1 MQLFSVDTDFEY
13 VIRKPEQQRICFGS
27 GQSRDTSKKGASPF
41 MRYYTLED
49 NPNIG
54 PGSYNVSES
63 FSAIKTRVQTFIIS
77 IYQVA
82 ILILDYIIII
92 FI

>member
-1 MQLFSVDTDFEY
+1 MQLFSVDTEFEY

-41 MRYYTLED
+41 MRYYILED

-54 PGSYNVSES
+54 PGSYNVLES
-63 FSAIKTRVQTFIIS
+63 FNAMKTRVTNSFT
-77 IYQVA
+77 
-82 ILILDYIIII
+82 
-92 FI
+92 